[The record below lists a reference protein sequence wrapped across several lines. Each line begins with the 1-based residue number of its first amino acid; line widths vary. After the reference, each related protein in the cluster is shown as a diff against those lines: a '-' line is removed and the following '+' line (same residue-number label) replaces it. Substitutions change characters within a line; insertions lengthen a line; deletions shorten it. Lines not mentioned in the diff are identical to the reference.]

1 MRQENCVWNTP
12 LRSTHPPIFKTGSLR
27 EFKVESRNDNAEAS
41 EPHSRLM
48 HTGPTNAMPS
58 TRLSCG
64 QNLKNS
70 GTISRHPAD
79 SKRRQ
84 RYSTAA
90 VACRYHL
97 VLPTRALAQ
106 CEVTS
111 SCARFI
117 PCKRCDERFRPR
129 FQRKLGLS
137 SVKIKRE
144 SRVPAPSIPTWSIPR
159 RPT

>member
-1 MRQENCVWNTP
+1 MRQENS
-12 LRSTHPPIFKTGSLR
+12 RSIRSPTHPPIFKTGSLR

-70 GTISRHPAD
+70 GTISRHPGKTD

-117 PCKRCDERFRPR
+117 PCFVLG
-129 FQRKLGLS
+129 FNGKLGLS